1 MDENV
6 TNSDSIILFDGMCNL
21 CSGVVQFVIK
31 KDTKNIF
38 QYASLQSDFGRKTLK
53 EFGAETTDYKSF
65 LLYHRGKIYNK
76 STAALMVAKLLGN
89 GMQFLYILIYI
100 PRFIRDLFY
109 SIIAR
114 NRYIWFGKKKVCWMP
129 ESGKIIK
136 QI

>member
-1 MDENV
+1 MEETV

-31 KDTKNIF
+31 KDKKNIF

-53 EFGAETTDYKSF
+53 EYGAETADYKSF
-65 LLYHRGKIYNK
+65 LLYYRGKIYNK

-89 GMQFLYILIYI
+89 GMQLFYILIYI
-100 PRFIRDLFY
+100 PRFIRDFFY

-114 NRYIWFGKKKVCWMP
+114 NRYNWFGKKTVCWMP
-129 ESGKIIK
+129 ENNKIIK